1 MFEQT
6 FKKKES
12 DKYDKKSLKLVTG
25 KTADWDDLA
34 KDCVAFANLRGG
46 IIDIGIEDKAEV
58 PESYQIISDDLPAK
72 IQKRISEL
80 TINVGV
86 IANIQTAENG
96 GQFVRVQI
104 LYSASTIAS
113 TTDGR
118 YYFRSA
124 DTTVPLLPDELS
136 RLFTDKPAFIWEVKP
151 VKSVSKD
158 NYDEQKLSKFV
169 HDIRHSKR
177 VSNFVKEKTP
187 EELLEHYL
195 MSEGD
200 FLTNLG
206 VLWVGKRNDRAKLSY
221 APVVQFLK
229 YDETDNRVNKI
240 VWDDY
245 SLNPAELLEAV
256 WTQIPDWKEGIEVSD
271 GIFRKFI
278 SNYPERVVRELFTNA
293 LVHRPYTTRGDV
305 FINLYP
311 DRLEICNPGLLP
323 VGVTPQNI
331 LHKSVRRN
339 EKLSQV
345 FYDLILMEREGTGYD
360 VVYEELLT
368 NGKQIPKTIVGDD
381 SVKVIVKKQISK
393 PEIISFINRIN
404 SEYQLSQK
412 ENISLG
418 LLAQHQSCSAIE
430 LSSILNQKDE
440 TGLRSWLGRLLELG
454 LIEKTGKSK
463 GTQYSVN
470 PKFIRK
476 INFKRRTNL
485 KNIEDYRLEEL
496 IRKDVTAYPDS
507 GFSEIHQRIGE
518 EINKHKIRRILK
530 QMVDNKILKAE
541 GNYRWTKYSIEQ
553 NLQEN
558 E

>member
-1 MFEQT
+1 M
-6 FKKKES
+6 KES
-12 DKYDKKSLKLVTG
+12 AIYDKKSLKVVMG
-25 KTADWDDLA
+25 KTADWNELA

-46 IIDIGIEDKAEV
+46 TIDVGIENKAAL
-58 PESYQIISDDLPAK
+58 PESIQTIPEDLPA
-72 IQKRISEL
+72 IIHKRISEL

-86 IANIQTAENG
+86 VVNIQTAENG

-118 YYFRSA
+118 YYIRSG
-124 DTTVPLLPDELS
+124 DTTVPLLPDEFS
-136 RLFTDKPAFIWEVKP
+136 RLFTDKPAFIWEIKQ
-151 VKSVSKD
+151 VKSVLKN
-158 NYDEQKLSKFV
+158 NYDEQKLAKFV
-169 HDIRHSKR
+169 YDIRHSNR
-177 VSNFVKEKTP
+177 VSTFVKEKNP
-187 EELLEHYL
+187 EELLEYYL
-195 MSEGD
+195 MSDGD

-221 APVVQFLK
+221 APIVQFLK
-229 YDETDNRVNKI
+229 YDETGNRVNKI

-271 GIFRKFI
+271 GLFRKFI
-278 SNYPERVVRELFTNA
+278 ANYPERVVRELFTNA

-311 DRLEICNPGLLP
+311 DRVEICNPGLLP

-345 FYDLILMEREGTGYD
+345 FYDLILMEREGSGYD
-360 VVYEELLT
+360 AVYEELLT
-368 NGKQIPKTIVGDD
+368 NGKQIPQTIMGDD
-381 SVKVIVKKQISK
+381 SVKVIVKKQIAK

-404 SEYQLSQK
+404 LEYQLRQK

-418 LLAQHQSCSAIE
+418 LLAQNQSCSAVE
-430 LSSILNQKDE
+430 LSSILNQNDK
-440 TGLRSWLGRLLELG
+440 TQLRNWLGRLLDLG
-454 LIEKTGKSK
+454 LVEKTGKGK
-463 GTQYSVN
+463 GTQYAVS
-470 PKFIRK
+470 PELIRK
-476 INFKRRTNL
+476 SNFKRKTNL

-496 IRKDVTAYPDS
+496 IRKDITAYPHS

-518 EINKHKIRRILK
+518 EINQYKVKRMLKNMVEKEILGTTGETRGLKYHLK
-530 QMVDNKILKAE
+530 QNM
-541 GNYRWTKYSIEQ
+541 
-553 NLQEN
+553 QEN
-558 E
+558 G

>member
-1 MFEQT
+1 M
-6 FKKKES
+6 KES

-25 KTADWDDLA
+25 KTTDWDDLA
-34 KDCVAFANLRGG
+34 KDCIAFANLRGG
-46 IIDIGIEDKAEV
+46 IIDIGIEDKAEM
-58 PESYQIISDDLPAK
+58 PESNQTISEDLPAK

-86 IANIQTAENG
+86 IANIQAAENS

-151 VKSVSKD
+151 VKNVSKD
-158 NYDEQKLSKFV
+158 NYDEQKLAKFV
-169 HDIRHSKR
+169 YDIRHSKR

-195 MSEGD
+195 MSDGD
-200 FLTNLG
+200 SLTNLG

-229 YDETDNRVNKI
+229 YDEADNRVNKI

-368 NGKQIPKTIVGDD
+368 NGKQIPKTVVGDD
-381 SVKVIVKKQISK
+381 SVKVIVKKQVVK
-393 PEIISFINRIN
+393 PEIISFLNRMN
-404 SEYQLSQK
+404 LTYQLRQR
-412 ENISLG
+412 EAITLG
-418 LLAQHQSCSAIE
+418 LIAQYNTISA
-430 LSSILNQKDE
+430 LDLTK
-440 TGLRSWLGRLLELG
+440 LLELHNDESLRTWIG
-454 LIEKTGKSK
+454 RLKELNIIVTIDKTKATKYAINSK
-463 GTQYSVN
+463 ILKQT
-470 PKFIRK
+470 
-476 INFKRRTNL
+476 NFKGKTNL
-485 KNIEDYRLEEL
+485 KRIESHRLKEL
-496 IRKDVTAYPDS
+496 IYQDLLIYAPCSIND
-507 GFSEIHQRIGE
+507 IHERIGK
-518 EINKHKIRRILK
+518 EISKPQLIKCLK
-530 QMVDNKILKAE
+530 MMLEDKTVNAIGE
-541 GNYRWTKYSIEQ
+541 RRWTKYSINQ
-553 NLQEN
+553 NSV
-558 E
+558 